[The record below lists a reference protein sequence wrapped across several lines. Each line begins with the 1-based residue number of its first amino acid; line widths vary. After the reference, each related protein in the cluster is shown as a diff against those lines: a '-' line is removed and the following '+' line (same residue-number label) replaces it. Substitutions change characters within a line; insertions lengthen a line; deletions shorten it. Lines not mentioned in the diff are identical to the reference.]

1 LTNGVKFIAFAY
13 LKHRRIR
20 KIETDFNCCNPFQF
34 LMYSYWQLSG
44 QNSEEQTWR
53 KLIMKSA
60 ICMLVITLILGAGSF
75 AQAAT
80 FSGPGTPPADPPVA
94 AL

>member
-1 LTNGVKFIAFAY
+1 
-13 LKHRRIR
+13 
-20 KIETDFNCCNPFQF
+20 
-34 LMYSYWQLSG
+34 
-44 QNSEEQTWR
+44 
-53 KLIMKSA
+53 MKMA
-60 ICMLVITLILGAGSF
+60 MRMIVITLILGAGSL